1 MELRPDRLERQL
13 AGEPLRPVYLVA
25 GAEPLLVQEAADA
38 IRARARDEGYGEREV
53 FDVEGSFDWNELSRG
68 VATLS
73 LFSTRR
79 LFELRMPGAKPGT
92 EGSKALVEYCENPP
106 PDTVLLV
113 VAQDWNRKLGG
124 KWSDAI
130 ARAGHVVPVWP
141 LKPHELGD
149 WLERRLRRKGLVA
162 TPDALRRL
170 ADRVEGNLLAAA
182 QEIDKLA
189 LAVGPSSGPSS
200 EPIDV
205 EQMERLVADSS
216 RFDVFR
222 LIDTALAGESAR
234 AVRMLAALRAEGDQ
248 VAGLMPMVIREVLAL
263 AALARAAERGGGVA
277 AAMRAAQVWET
288 KQALYR
294 RALERHPPSRWE
306 TFAAEC
312 GRIDR
317 TAKGRG
323 DGDEWRRLERLLV
336 AIAHGRAS
344 SLLAS

>member
-38 IRARARDEGYGEREV
+38 IRARAREEGFGEREI
-53 FDVEGSFDWNELSRG
+53 FDVEGSFDWNDVTVSLVSP
-68 VATLS
+68 S
-73 LFSTRR
+73 LFSPRR
-79 LFELRMPGAKPGT
+79 LIELRMPGPRPGVDGAKVIG
-92 EGSKALVEYCENPP
+92 EYCAHPP

-113 VAQDWNRKLGG
+113 VAQDWNKKMAG
-124 KWSDAI
+124 KWTEAI
-130 ARAGHVVPVWP
+130 AAAGHLVPVWP
-141 LKPHELGD
+141 LKPHELGE
-149 WLERRLRRKGLVA
+149 WLERRLRKRGLVA
-162 TPDALRRL
+162 TPDALKRL

-182 QEIDKLA
+182 QEVDKLA
-189 LAVGPSSGPSS
+189 LAIGPASGPRA
-200 EPIDV
+200 EPIDAA
-205 EQMERLVADSS
+205 QMDRLVADSS

-222 LIDTALAGESAR
+222 LADTALAGDAAR

-248 VAGLMPMVIREVLAL
+248 VAGLMPIVAKEVLSL
-263 AALARAAERGGGVA
+263 ATLSRAAERGGAA
-277 AAMRAAQVWET
+277 AAMRAAGIWES

-306 TFAAEC
+306 AFAAEC

-323 DGDEWRRLERLLV
+323 DGDEWRLLERLLV
-336 AIAHGRAS
+336 AIADSRARV
-344 SLLAS
+344 LLAS

>member
-53 FDVEGSFDWNELSRG
+53 FDVEGSFDWNDLTVSL
-68 VATLS
+68 VSPS
-73 LFSTRR
+73 LFSPRR
-79 LFELRMPGAKPGT
+79 LIELRMASPRPGVEGAKVL
-92 EGSKALVEYCENPP
+92 SDYCARTP

-113 VAQDWNRKLGG
+113 VAQDWNRKMAG
-124 KWSDAI
+124 KWTEAI
-130 ARAGHVVPVWP
+130 AAAGHLVPVWP
-141 LKPHELGD
+141 LKPHELGE
-149 WLERRLRRKGLVA
+149 WLERRLRKRGLVA

-189 LAVGPSSGPSS
+189 LAIGPSSGPAS
-200 EPIDV
+200 EPIDAA
-205 EQMERLVADSS
+205 QMERLVADSS

-222 LIDTALAGESAR
+222 LIDTALAGEAAR

-248 VAGLMPMVIREVLAL
+248 VAGLMPMVAKEVLAL
-263 AALARAAERGGGVA
+263 ATIARAAERSGVVS
-277 AAMRAAQVWET
+277 AMRAAQVWES
-288 KQALYR
+288 KQPLYR
-294 RALERHPPSRWE
+294 RALARHPPSRWE

-323 DGDEWRRLERLLV
+323 DGDEWRLLERLLV
-336 AIAHGRAS
+336 ALADGRART
-344 SLLAS
+344 LLAS